1 MLPFSSRGKIL
12 EFRLR
17 KSSGEWWIMN
27 GLENA
32 CECWLAKCGNNAL
45 FQPAPLLSAVE
56 ILSAVVS
63 FTAPQ
68 SQRNPPLH
76 TLGSIHSRLSQL
88 RLQRL
93 RHTVTHGEVSFK
105 SACRDRI
112 FFPLSGIQVSFHLG
126 IQHGGS
132 HKIFLCDQL
141 GLKLFIRVY
150 KHKPSIWWI
159 IFWFMILFIVCT
171 GTVFTCY
178 KC

>member
-1 MLPFSSRGKIL
+1 MPVNVGWRSVAIMHSSSQPL
-12 EFRLR
+12 SSLLW
-17 KSSGEWWIMN
+17 KSSQQSW
-27 GLENA
+27 
-32 CECWLAKCGNNAL
+32 
-45 FQPAPLLSAVE
+45 V
-56 ILSAVVS
+56 
-63 FTAPQ
+63 
-68 SQRNPPLH
+68 SQRRRARGTPPLH

-105 SACRDRI
+105 SACKDRI